1 MEHLN
6 HFDET
11 LAVDVVQG
19 AKGGKQPG
27 KSEQWNHL
35 RECGIFV
42 YADSKWFDNEK
53 LLFNAAW
60 MRAHFAQ
67 VLPFRVSRD
76 PARRATGRVAGARPA
91 ILWRVPQCFRT
102 P

>member
-27 KSEQWNHL
+27 KSERWNHL

-53 LLFNAAW
+53 LQCEWHLC
-60 MRAHFAQ
+60 HE
-67 VLPFRVSRD
+67 RVVRFELVC
-76 PARRATGRVAGARPA
+76 R
-91 ILWRVPQCFRT
+91 Q
-102 P
+102 